1 MKEGNLS
8 SSLAKAEPRIVDEA
22 FFYKT
27 FFDSRPDLGGPI
39 SKVVQRIRDS
49 VNGVRL
55 VRVGGKGTSENTLG
69 LVGRLPTDE
78 GLPYDT
84 PLYTMFPPNE
94 SDVSGR
100 VVLPLAFL
108 DVEGGEKTT
117 PLSAEAMQLCFATVA
132 LVRGGLRRKGD
143 LIVRTPLNDP
153 AWPHDI
159 INDPAWPHDMAI
171 VDEAPDLELRGSYTG
186 GLSNASAVTEAAQK
200 MAGFGGENGKNF
212 AAVMRQLATT
222 AFDQL
227 NESDPSTLKRV
238 FTAPPIGFDLP
249 EKPPK
254 K

>member
-1 MKEGNLS
+1 MKESDLS
-8 SSLAKAEPRIVDEA
+8 PHSVEAKYKIVD
-22 FFYKT
+22 KT
-27 FFDSRPDLGGPI
+27 FFDGEPELSAPI
-39 SKVVQRIRDS
+39 SEVVRRVRDS

-84 PLYTMFPPNE
+84 PLYTMFSPDKGNF
-94 SDVSGR
+94 SGG

-108 DVEGGEKTT
+108 DVEGSEKTT
-117 PLSAEAMQLCFATVA
+117 PLSTEAMQLCFATVA
-132 LVRGGLRRKGD
+132 LVRGLRGKGD

-159 INDPAWPHDMAI
+159 TI
-171 VDEAPDLELRGSYTG
+171 VDEAPDLGLCGSYTDT
-186 GLSNASAVTEAAQK
+186 LPNAPTVARVAQN
-200 MAGFGGENGKNF
+200 MTGFGENGKKF
-212 AAVMRQLATT
+212 TTAMRQLATA
-222 AFDQL
+222 AFGKL

-238 FTAPPIGFDLP
+238 FTAPLIGFNLP
-249 EKPPK
+249 QKPPK